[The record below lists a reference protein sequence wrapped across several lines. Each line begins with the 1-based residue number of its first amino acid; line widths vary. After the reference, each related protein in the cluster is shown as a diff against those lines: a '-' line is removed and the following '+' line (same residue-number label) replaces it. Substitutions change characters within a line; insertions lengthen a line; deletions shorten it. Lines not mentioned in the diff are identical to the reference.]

1 MKSNEE
7 EILDRLNELGLNLI
21 WDKYQYNRFDAE
33 NKNCIAEIKDRH
45 SFYRHTMIEFDKHSY
60 NTLYSQ
66 YANKKFMYAV
76 RMEGFIYIFDITE
89 LNKQKH
95 NYRWEWKTIEATT
108 NFENRELVKKFVG
121 YIDINKGYK
130 IDA

>member
-1 MKSNEE
+1 
-7 EILDRLNELGLNLI
+7 
-21 WDKYQYNRFDAE
+21 
-33 NKNCIAEIKDRH
+33 
-45 SFYRHTMIEFDKHSY
+45 
-60 NTLYSQ
+60 
-66 YANKKFMYAV
+66 MYAV